1 VKIRT
6 EAEMMFAKIGDYW
19 DDATVDKVTELLY
32 EYQDLFLTKFS
43 DLKGIIGDLRVMRIT
58 LKPDTKPMK

>member
-1 VKIRT
+1 
-6 EAEMMFAKIGDYW
+6 MFAKIGDYW